1 MLRGWKTDDRRQNF
15 SGAARRIICCRQ
27 SSVRRPAALMSVARI
42 DVTHLEGVRL
52 VRLSGRWTL
61 ATTSQRAAELAAE
74 LARAEEQAG
83 SWDCLALEAI
93 ERAGAMLL
101 WRAWGRRLPA
111 RLLIRPEHGR
121 VFARIDAADQE
132 PRAAI
137 VPVSPLYGAM
147 VVGRAVIGVGR
158 HLIDFLALIGQFGLN
173 LRHALRHPADI
184 PGREISAN
192 LYKSG
197 VRAMPVTALV
207 GFLIGV
213 VLSYLSALQLKQ
225 FGADIFIVNIIGLGL
240 VRELGPVLVAVL
252 VAGRS
257 GSAMTAQLGVMRVT
271 EEIDALATMGVPHGL
286 RLVFPKVVAL
296 TIVMPLLVLWSTA
309 IALIGGMV
317 SAQVQLDISYGF
329 FFQTLPRV
337 VPVANLWIGLAKG
350 AVFGMIVALVAC
362 HFGLRVRPN
371 TESLS
376 ANTTAAV
383 VTAIT
388 LVIVIDALF
397 AIATRG
403 IGLPR

>member
-1 MLRGWKTDDRRQNF
+1 M
-15 SGAARRIICCRQ
+15 SIAHIEVI
-27 SSVRRPAALMSVARI
+27 VR
-42 DVTHLEGVRL
+42 EGGRD

-61 ATTSQRAAELAAE
+61 ATTSQRVAGLADELNRVADPAS
-74 LARAEEQAG
+74 R
-83 SWDCLALEAI
+83 WDCLSLEAI
-93 ERAGAMLL
+93 DSAGAMLL
-101 WRAWGRRLPA
+101 WRAWGRAFPPGLS
-111 RLLIRPEHGR
+111 IKPEHLR
-121 VFARIDAADQE
+121 VFSRIDTADHE
-132 PRAAI
+132 PRPVIA
-137 VPVSPLYGAM
+137 PVSPLHGAM
-147 VVGRAVIGVGR
+147 LIGSAAIRIGR
-158 HLIDFLALIGQFGLN
+158 HLIDFVALVGQFGLN
-173 LRHALRHPADI
+173 LAHVLRNPADL
-184 PGREISAN
+184 PRREISAN

-225 FGADIFIVNIIGLGL
+225 FGADIFIVNIIGLGI
-240 VRELGPVLVAVL
+240 VRELGPVLVAIL

-271 EEIDALATMGVPHGL
+271 EEIDALATMGVPRGL

-296 TIVMPLLVLWSTA
+296 TVALPLLVLWSTA

-337 VPVANLWIGLAKG
+337 VPVANLWIGLVKG
-350 AVFGMIVALVAC
+350 AVFGMFVALVAC

-376 ANTTAAV
+376 SNTTASV
-383 VTAIT
+383 VSAIT
-388 LVIVIDALF
+388 VVIVIDAMF

-403 IGLPR
+403 IGLPG

>member
-1 MLRGWKTDDRRQNF
+1 M
-15 SGAARRIICCRQ
+15 SAARIEVI
-27 SSVRRPAALMSVARI
+27 VR
-42 DVTHLEGVRL
+42 EGGQV

-61 ATTSQRAAELAAE
+61 ATTSRLAAVLSKE
-74 LARAEEQAG
+74 LGRVSDLAG
-83 SWDCLALEAI
+83 SWDCLELEAI
-93 ERAGAMLL
+93 DSAGAVLL
-101 WRAWGRRLPA
+101 WRAWKRAWPA
-111 RLLIRPEHGR
+111 RLSIRPEHRRG
-121 VFARIDAADQE
+121 FERIDTADHE
-132 PRAAI
+132 PRAAM
-137 VPVSPLYGAM
+137 VPISPLHGAM
-147 VVGRAVIGVGR
+147 VIGAATIGIGR
-158 HLIDFLALIGQFGLN
+158 HLGDFVALVGQFGLN
-173 LRHALRHPADI
+173 LAHVLRYPVDL
-184 PGREISAN
+184 PRREISAN

-240 VRELGPVLVAVL
+240 VRELGPVLVAIL

-271 EEIDALATMGVPHGL
+271 EEIDALATMGVSRGL

-296 TIVMPLLVLWSTA
+296 TVALPLLVLWSTA

-317 SAQVQLDISYGF
+317 SAQLQLDISYGF

-350 AVFGMIVALVAC
+350 AIFGMFIALVAC

-376 ANTTAAV
+376 SNTTASV

-388 LVIVIDALF
+388 VVIVIDAMF
-397 AIATRG
+397 AVATRS
-403 IGLPR
+403 IGLPGSA